1 MGKWLFVAALFALSP
16 VASAQAL
23 AVKTGGWE
31 MTHKMQIDG
40 KPETS
45 VEKNCVKKSDLD
57 SMEAFVKSEG
67 CTHDVKSRTP
77 TRWAWTS
84 TCSSSGVQSRSEI
97 DLTAG
102 SPETISMTVVSQV
115 KSADKTQRIRI
126 ETTGRWRSAS
136 CAGFDE

>member
-1 MGKWLFVAALFALSP
+1 LLVLPL
-16 VASAQAL
+16 VVSAQAL

-31 MTHKMQIDG
+31 MTHKMVIDD

-45 VEKNCVKKSDLD
+45 VEKNCVRKADLD
-57 SMEAFVKSEG
+57 GMAAFVKSEE
-67 CTHDVKSRTP
+67 CTLNMKSRTP
-77 TRWAWTS
+77 TRWALTS
-84 TCSSSGVQSRSEI
+84 TCSSQGVQSRSEI

-115 KSADKTQRIRI
+115 KSADKTQMIRI